1 MDDVTVT
8 TLIATYE
15 QAKACLQTIEVT
27 DSSHKAEL
35 NFLTET
41 EFRHTLPVEVSPV
54 LSSSLV
60 VDTRRICSHSGPSSL
75 HFGSRSSLLVS
86 EVSFG

>member
-1 MDDVTVT
+1 MLLCSTHDKDWNVKEEIHGWDVDDVTVT

-35 NFLTET
+35 NF
-41 EFRHTLPVEVSPV
+41 
-54 LSSSLV
+54 
-60 VDTRRICSHSGPSSL
+60 
-75 HFGSRSSLLVS
+75 
-86 EVSFG
+86 